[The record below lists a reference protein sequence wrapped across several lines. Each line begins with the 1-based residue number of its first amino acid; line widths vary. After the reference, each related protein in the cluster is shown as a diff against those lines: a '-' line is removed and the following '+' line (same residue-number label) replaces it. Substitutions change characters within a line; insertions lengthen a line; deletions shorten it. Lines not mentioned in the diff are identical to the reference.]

1 MRLLT
6 IPADADGNSTP
17 GFSKLSLSLASTP
30 EEVREVQRLRYKVF
44 IEAMGL
50 SSLANEEGL
59 DQDEYDAYCDHLIV
73 RDTRTLKVV
82 GTYRV
87 LSPQVAR
94 KIGQFYSEGEFDLSR
109 LNNLRSS
116 IAEAGRACIHPDYR
130 SGGVIM
136 MLWAGLAAFMKR
148 EKCDYLIG
156 CASISLADGGHNA
169 AALYHALS
177 DTKLAPAEYRV
188 APHLPFPI
196 AEREAGHIPAMP
208 PLIKG
213 YLRGGAWICGEPAW
227 DPDFHSADLFM
238 LLPLAKLDR
247 RYARHY
253 LKEAETI

>member
-6 IPADADGNSTP
+6 IPADAEGNSSAS
-17 GFSKLSLSLASTP
+17 FSKLALSLASTP

-50 SSLANEEGL
+50 STLANTEGL
-59 DQDEYDAYCDHLIV
+59 DRDEYDDYCDHLIV
-73 RDTRTLKVV
+73 RDTKTLKVV

-87 LSPQVAR
+87 LSPSAAR
-94 KIGQFYSEGEFDLSR
+94 KIGKYYSESEFDLGR
-109 LNNLRSS
+109 LDNLRGS

-148 EKCDYLIG
+148 ENCEYLIG
-156 CASISLADGGHNA
+156 CASVSLADGGHNA

-177 DTKLAPAEYRV
+177 DTNLAPAEYRV
-188 APHLPFPI
+188 TPHLPFPI
-196 AEREAGHIPAMP
+196 EERKPGHVPNVP

-213 YLRGGAWICGEPAW
+213 YLRGGAWVCGEPAW

-238 LLPLAKLDR
+238 MLPLAKLDS

-253 LKEAETI
+253 LKEAQSV